1 MTKEKL
7 YEIIQSALNIESL
20 SLSESMDNLDEW
32 DSLAQLEIIINI
44 DKETDGKASRIPEL
58 AVANSVEKLSEIYGV
73 SKNSIAEIT
82 TQNSKSVFKL

>member
-58 AVANSVEKLSEIYGV
+58 AVANSVEKLSEILD
-73 SKNSIAEIT
+73 SNDLFSA
-82 TQNSKSVFKL
+82 

>member
-58 AVANSVEKLSEIYGV
+58 AVANSVEKLSEILDSNNLFG
-73 SKNSIAEIT
+73 A
-82 TQNSKSVFKL
+82 

>member
-7 YEIIQSALNIESL
+7 YEIIQSALNVESL
-20 SLSESMDNLDEW
+20 SMSESMENLEEW

-58 AVANSVEKLSEIYGV
+58 AVANSVEKLSEILDSNNLFG
-73 SKNSIAEIT
+73 A
-82 TQNSKSVFKL
+82 

>member
-20 SLSESMDNLDEW
+20 SLSESMDNLEEW

-58 AVANSVEKLSEIYGV
+58 AVANSVEKLSEILD
-73 SKNSIAEIT
+73 SNNLFSA
-82 TQNSKSVFKL
+82 